1 FDPHPPRPR
10 RLQLS
15 SEPADV
21 RDHKFRVHSLKT
33 VGMCLLS
40 CDVCDRVIVSTTMT
54 QWGYRCES
62 CGIDVHKSCMM
73 LANTNLP
80 FRYVVSPKDGSSGYL
95 VVQPSR
101 TGLPSFGKLYVNLQ
115 GVHVCSKYC
124 KPCDNVHAA
133 NVFEGDT
140 YCRLSVDGMRH
151 ETKEVYKSANPVF
164 DDRTCFDITNRDT
177 AFQLEVVDLATN
189 VAVGSMTVLLF
200 ELLQMDADDVVRSCV
215 TWCPLLESFH
225 ASSQFNCPKTSFPLK
240 LKANVVGHAR
250 LTLHY
255 AEAKQKLLLYVPKQR
270 MVLQGREEKDF
281 SVETLK
287 TNMDRLARVL
297 RLAPWLEQ
305 QYLAIITWKRPVHSG
320 AVLILFA
327 AACLF
332 VDAEHMPVFGF
343 ALAIAYMLHTLWQRV
358 TGAYALQWAAYDD
371 DVMEGT
377 RLFRPVA
384 TLLAAVVDAELP
396 PTDSASSSSVPYV
409 FVRVV
414 YIPNDSDQDDSGLIS
429 SGGDEYL
436 VGRTHAVRH
445 TARPTWRDGS
455 NVVSHLAPPGLFRPN
470 APPKKEHVFRNVH
483 VSWPQAQQQRN
494 CKPTTD
500 YHTLV
505 YPLLQAAKHF
515 DNGRELLVPWTAFP
529 GLLRFDVVETND
541 AGVCDTVLGSTTPL
555 PLVQFIHADEATLT
569 LPLVLC
575 HSNSTNSSLST
586 SSSTSLTVRLK
597 VQLPDPNPT
606 PHKQPDGAARP
617 ADKKWSTYVRD
628 ALAEKDAKA
637 ATLGTTLFGAFWKAK
652 DTTTMVQNAVGRV
665 CATVVCTQN
674 LFNWTHP
681 WKTATVFAACVGGAI
696 LFSIVQARYIILVAG
711 ILEFVAGLRE
721 DRPPSNT
728 ARNVLWNFISSLPT
742 DTDLIQAYDDQRK
755 EYVATRTSA
764 EVADAVACRRLKL
777 QALWVGTVQVKM
789 EHDRTW

>member
-1 FDPHPPRPR
+1 
-10 RLQLS
+10 
-15 SEPADV
+15 
-21 RDHKFRVHSLKT
+21 
-33 VGMCLLS
+33 
-40 CDVCDRVIVSTTMT
+40 
-54 QWGYRCES
+54 
-62 CGIDVHKSCMM
+62 
-73 LANTNLP
+73 
-80 FRYVVSPKDGSSGYL
+80 
-95 VVQPSR
+95 
-101 TGLPSFGKLYVNLQ
+101 
-115 GVHVCSKYC
+115 
-124 KPCDNVHAA
+124 
-133 NVFEGDT
+133 
-140 YCRLSVDGMRH
+140 
-151 ETKEVYKSANPVF
+151 
-164 DDRTCFDITNRDT
+164 
-177 AFQLEVVDLATN
+177 
-189 VAVGSMTVLLF
+189 
-200 ELLQMDADDVVRSCV
+200 
-215 TWCPLLESFH
+215 
-225 ASSQFNCPKTSFPLK
+225 
-240 LKANVVGHAR
+240 
-250 LTLHY
+250 
-255 AEAKQKLLLYVPKQR
+255 
-270 MVLQGREEKDF
+270 
-281 SVETLK
+281 
-287 TNMDRLARVL
+287 
-297 RLAPWLEQ
+297 
-305 QYLAIITWKRPVHSG
+305 
-320 AVLILFA
+320 
-327 AACLF
+327 
-332 VDAEHMPVFGF
+332 
-343 ALAIAYMLHTLWQRV
+343 
-358 TGAYALQWAAYDD
+358 
-371 DVMEGT
+371 
-377 RLFRPVA
+377 
-384 TLLAAVVDAELP
+384 
-396 PTDSASSSSVPYV
+396 
-409 FVRVV
+409 
-414 YIPNDSDQDDSGLIS
+414 LIS

-470 APPKKEHVFRNVH
+470 APPKKEHVFRNAH

-494 CKPTTD
+494 CKPATD

-555 PLVQFIHADEATLT
+555 PLVRFIHADEATLT

-575 HSNSTNSSLST
+575 HRNSTNSSLST
-586 SSSTSLTVRLK
+586 PSSTSLTVRLK

-696 LFSIVQARYIILVAG
+696 LFSFVQARH
-711 ILEFVAGLRE
+711 R
-721 DRPPSNT
+721 
-728 ARNVLWNFISSLPT
+728 
-742 DTDLIQAYDDQRK
+742 AYDDQRK

-789 EHDRTW
+789 EHDRTWKPLCVAFRRSRFVFWKSVDDVDACLPPLGQLIVSIDFR